1 MAPRLRAKP
10 NTHAK
15 MQRSSTQFNGPGQT
29 PKPDVQQP
37 TWTRGSSLTKNQDH
51 GTHDGETSFRLRIPY
66 LKALDTPPEIPQELR
81 KFALK
86 FPNDLLTD
94 GDLLHAHLVWYDLL
108 QAPELNQERSMEEA
122 RKGAKR
128 DSAAWTVPEADLV
141 ECILAWPHYL
151 RWTEETGGSE
161 CHNLFRVSEKGSPVV
176 VNDAILPENI
186 QPVVDKDEQLAKPFA
201 WSDAGSTATS
211 IRPRTTLDE
220 VHRLTLENYPMTT
233 CRISKNLCSTFTIP
247 LVHGKVLRGLQ
258 VANDDVWDFE
268 ESLAPFSSPT
278 SEKNNLPDTIPL
290 LSAEQD
296 NQSFDQIFCLVGWW
310 FNHKQH

>member
-1 MAPRLRAKP
+1 MDERVFPDQEPGPRNPRWGDEVCNSLILRRK
-10 NTHAK
+10 T
-15 MQRSSTQFNGPGQT
+15 
-29 PKPDVQQP
+29 D
-37 TWTRGSSLTKNQDH
+37 
-51 GTHDGETSFRLRIPY
+51 EICSFRLRIPY

-161 CHNLFRVSEKGSPVV
+161 CHNLFR
-176 VNDAILPENI
+176 
-186 QPVVDKDEQLAKPFA
+186 
-201 WSDAGSTATS
+201 
-211 IRPRTTLDE
+211 
-220 VHRLTLENYPMTT
+220 
-233 CRISKNLCSTFTIP
+233 
-247 LVHGKVLRGLQ
+247 
-258 VANDDVWDFE
+258 
-268 ESLAPFSSPT
+268 
-278 SEKNNLPDTIPL
+278 
-290 LSAEQD
+290 
-296 NQSFDQIFCLVGWW
+296 
-310 FNHKQH
+310 